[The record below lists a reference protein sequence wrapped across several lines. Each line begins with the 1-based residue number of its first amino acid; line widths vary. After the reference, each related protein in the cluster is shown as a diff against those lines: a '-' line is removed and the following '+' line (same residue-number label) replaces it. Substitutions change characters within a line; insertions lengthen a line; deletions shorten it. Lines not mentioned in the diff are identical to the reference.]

1 MKIIFDLD
9 GTLIDISE
17 KHYTVY
23 RLCCKKSNGDILDR
37 NIYWSMK
44 RSNTPWEDILDRS
57 RIAKSARKIFMNNFI
72 NNIETAEMTKLD
84 QLIPG
89 VDKTLIE
96 LGSKGHQLFL
106 VSLRRNSRVF
116 RQEVEELGLKSYF
129 TKVISG
135 HTQKEGF
142 ELKKRLIK
150 DITVGEHSM
159 IVGDT
164 ESDII
169 AGKQLGLTTVGVL
182 SGIRNKDILSNLEA
196 DYIIG
201 TVAELPKLLA

>member
-1 MKIIFDLD
+1 
-9 GTLIDISE
+9 
-17 KHYTVY
+17 
-23 RLCCKKSNGDILDR
+23 
-37 NIYWSMK
+37 
-44 RSNTPWEDILDRS
+44 
-57 RIAKSARKIFMNNFI
+57 MNNFI

-96 LGSKGHQLFL
+96 LGSKRHQLFL

-116 RQEVEELGLKSYF
+116 QQEVEELGLKSYF

-169 AGKQLGLTTVGVL
+169 AGKQLGLITVGVL